1 MESQRDDL
9 HIRDT
14 RPSTILYL
22 LNSCYIGYNWRKKND
37 NKNN

>member
-22 LNSCYIGYNWRKKND
+22 LNSCYIGYIIEEKND
-37 NKNN
+37 NKSN